1 MSEVNVFIDE
11 QIEKATHYIEEEI
24 GRYRAYSM
32 FVGIDVRERYQWRL
46 EFSSDDPQSAHNWV
60 DVFMDE
66 EIEKATQEKRALNRV
81 WKFVDGG
88 LEETI
93 ERKIGLNEVLKRED
107 W

>member
-1 MSEVNVFIDE
+1 MSEVN
-11 QIEKATHYIEEEI
+11 YIEEI

-32 FVGIDVRERYQWRL
+32 WVGIDVRERYQWRL